1 VELGV
6 KFAVDVTGHNA
17 KPCELEQH
25 MSRSVSIPAFIGS
38 SYVRPVLLGWSVFIL
53 YVTVQCVAHQAF
65 VSQVAVD
72 LWDSITWTFREWG
85 VWIAVTPVLLHF
97 LRRAL
102 HSDARF
108 IAALACLGCLGLALG
123 FRVLLN
129 VLDAQQPLPSLVFF
143 FPKYFGAWLAV
154 SAAGFW
160 LLHGKRAFEQSPPR
174 SAEQRATPR
183 TLLVSKGRDEC
194 LINLDQI
201 DSFSASKNYV
211 DVRCNGQIY
220 LVRSTLKQIEEML
233 PSDTFIRTHRS
244 HIVRISSIY
253 RVRMLASGTG
263 IVTLHDQS
271 TVGLSKK
278 YYRSFEQYRPSVSSS
293 ANQPA

>member
-1 VELGV
+1 
-6 KFAVDVTGHNA
+6 
-17 KPCELEQH
+17 
-25 MSRSVSIPAFIGS
+25 MSGSVSISASIKP

-53 YVTVQCVAHQAF
+53 YVIVQCVAHQAF
-65 VSQVAVD
+65 VSRVAVD
-72 LWDSITWTFREWG
+72 VWDSIEWTFREWG

-108 IAALACLGCLGLALG
+108 FAALACLGCLVLALG

-154 SAAGFW
+154 GAAGFW
-160 LLHGKRAFEQSPPR
+160 LLRGKQILESSPPPPVEPSTR
-174 SAEQRATPR
+174 PK

-194 LINLDQI
+194 LIEFDQI
-201 DSFSASKNYV
+201 DSFSASRNYV
-211 DVRCNGQIY
+211 DVRCNGQAY
-220 LVRSTLKQIEEML
+220 LVRATLKQIEQTL
-233 PSDTFIRTHRS
+233 PPDTFIRTHRS
-244 HIVRISSIY
+244 HIVRISSIL

-263 IVTLHDQS
+263 IVTLRDHS
-271 TVGLSKK
+271 TVALSKK
-278 YYRSFEQYRPSVSSS
+278 YYRSFERYRPSASSS
-293 ANQPA
+293 ASQLA